1 MEGLDGGA
9 GPIVWTAVYTGG
21 LLGGTTVKKL
31 AIGCGVVLLVT
42 GIAAS
47 IAAYYVYRQV
57 STTFTQFAELAS
69 VPDLERDVRNREPF
83 VPPASEILSDAQ
95 IEKLV
100 GVQAA
105 VRQRLG
111 ARMSEFEA
119 KYRTLAQK
127 ETASLSDLP
136 AVLQAYSDL
145 ASTWI
150 EAKRGQ
156 VEALNAAGLSLDEYR
171 WIREQAYKALGMA
184 FVDLD
189 LGRLIED
196 AKSGIT
202 TSEAHGQ
209 LKGALEPAG
218 PETNRERIRKFR
230 KLLEEN
236 LALASF
242 GL

>member
-1 MEGLDGGA
+1 M
-9 GPIVWTAVYTGG
+9 
-21 LLGGTTVKKL
+21 KKL

-42 GIAAS
+42 GIAAT
-47 IAAYYVYRQV
+47 IAAYYLYRQV
-57 STTFTQFAELAS
+57 STTFTQFAELAEA
-69 VPDLERDVRNREPF
+69 PELERDVRNREPF

-100 GVQAA
+100 GVQSA
-105 VRQRLG
+105 VRKRLG
-111 ARMSEFEA
+111 ERMASLEE

-127 ETASLSDLP
+127 DNASLADLP

-145 ASTWI
+145 AATWMD
-150 EAKRGQ
+150 AKRSQ

-189 LGRLIED
+189 LGRLVEE
-196 AKSGIT
+196 AKNGIT
-202 TSEAHGQ
+202 ASEPPGQ
-209 LKGALEPAG
+209 LKGAIEPAG
-218 PETNRERIRKFR
+218 PDSNRERIQRFR
-230 KLLEEN
+230 RLLEEN
-236 LALASF
+236 LPLASF

>member
-1 MEGLDGGA
+1 
-9 GPIVWTAVYTGG
+9 
-21 LLGGTTVKKL
+21 VKKL

-57 STTFTQFAELAS
+57 STTFTQFAELAQ

-83 VPPASEILSDAQ
+83 IPPPSEILSDAQ

-105 VRQRLG
+105 VRTRLG
-111 ARMSEFEA
+111 ERMAEFET

-127 ETASLSDLP
+127 ENASLSDLP

-145 ASTWI
+145 AATWI
-150 EAKRGQ
+150 DAKRGQ

-189 LGRLIED
+189 LGRLVED
-196 AKSGIT
+196 AKNGVTASK
-202 TSEAHGQ
+202 AHGQ
-209 LKGALEPAG
+209 LKGAIEPAG
-218 PETNRERIRKFR
+218 PESNRERIQKFR

>member
-1 MEGLDGGA
+1 M
-9 GPIVWTAVYTGG
+9 
-21 LLGGTTVKKL
+21 KKL
-31 AIGCGVVLLVT
+31 ALGCGLVLLVT

-57 STTFTQFAELAS
+57 SSTFTQFSELAQM
-69 VPDLERDVRNREPF
+69 PDLERDVRNREPF
-83 VPPASEILSDAQ
+83 VPPASDILSDAQ

-105 VRQRLG
+105 VRKRLG
-111 ARMSEFEA
+111 ERMTELEA
-119 KYRTLAQK
+119 KYRTLSQK
-127 ETASLSDLP
+127 GNASLSDLP

-150 EAKRGQ
+150 DAKRGQ

-171 WIREQAYKALGMA
+171 WIRDQAYKALGMA

-189 LGRLIED
+189 LGRLVED
-196 AKSGIT
+196 AKNGIT
-202 TSEAHGQ
+202 SSEAHGA

-218 PETNRERIRKFR
+218 PETNRERIQRFR